1 MMNAYLCPSN
11 LRDMG
16 HQSRVDRTN
25 NLYNSFL
32 TDMTT
37 EAQNGN
43 LFLDFTVN
51 GGDWSLVDSLCNK
64 IGQQHPGIRVRNGK
78 SSIAGNQSNIEVRW
92 D

>member
-1 MMNAYLCPSN
+1 MNAYLCPSN

-16 HQSRVDRTN
+16 HQSRVDRTS

-32 TDMTT
+32 TDMIS

-43 LFLDFTVN
+43 LFIDFTVDED
-51 GGDWSLVDSLCNK
+51 DWSLVDSLCAK
-64 IGQQHPGIRVRNGK
+64 IANQHPGVRVLNGK
-78 SSIAGNQSNIEVRW
+78 NSIPGSQSNIEVRW

>member
-1 MMNAYLCPSN
+1 MNAYLCPSN

-32 TDMTT
+32 TDMIT

-43 LFLDFTVN
+43 LFINFTVN
-51 GGDWSLVDSLCNK
+51 GDDWSLVDGLCEK
-64 IGQQHPGIRVRNGK
+64 IANQHPGIRVQNNRGYVVGY
-78 SSIAGNQSNIEVRW
+78 ASNIIVRW